1 MWSTDDPDGRPV
13 TLAFARWR
21 HIARRHPEI
30 ARDRSVVLVAI
41 SDPEERLPGRIES
54 EEWYYA
60 RSPRL
65 GRWIKVVV
73 HYDEGRG
80 LIVTA
85 FPRRWI
91 P

>member
-1 MWSTDDPDGRPV
+1 MLL
-13 TLAFARWR
+13 LA
-21 HIARRHPEI
+21 
-30 ARDRSVVLVAI
+30 VA
-41 SDPEERLPGRIES
+41 DPEERLPGRARN

-60 RSPRL
+60 RSTRR
-65 GRWIKVVV
+65 GTWIKVVV